1 MKLKKPRWQRFQRD
15 TLSTSLGHSSGYAY
29 ALIVPGE
36 NEVEIE
42 LALVSKEAQGKWI
55 VASIGYVDWSGGASM
70 DGKKHKTAWE
80 AKLAAQGLLKRI
92 LRELATL

>member
-1 MKLKKPRWQRFQRD
+1 MKLGKPCWQRFQRD
-15 TLSTSLGHSSGYAY
+15 TLTSSLGHTPGYAY

-36 NEVEIE
+36 NEVEVE
-42 LALVSKEAQGKWI
+42 LALVCKEEGGKWI

-80 AKLAAQGLLKRI
+80 AKLAAQGLLQQI
-92 LRELATL
+92 LRELAPL